1 MNALPGASLSARQKE
16 ESSPAPDC
24 IITRLLGR
32 DLALDQTA
40 PMEIVVASRKL
51 SSGLKATSYPH
62 KAKAKTQ
69 QREGWSDSDQ
79 PSLLGILYS
88 NLMF

>member
-1 MNALPGASLSARQKE
+1 
-16 ESSPAPDC
+16 
-24 IITRLLGR
+24 
-32 DLALDQTA
+32 
-40 PMEIVVASRKL
+40 MEIVVASRKL
-51 SSGLKATSYPH
+51 SSGLKATSYPD